1 MVGPLFLLLLAQIAG
16 SAAEEG
22 DLCQVVG
29 GGTIALPE
37 CFAAPGYATWT
48 LVVRGERRFFGLYQP
63 FSSTEPPFPALIAM
77 SDGQQVCRPGPPM
90 TSAARYGHAYV
101 CAGMGRSRGDGGWEF
116 GNDGVAS
123 SAEPLPCGE
132 ENREIPYLAAILD
145 VLAAEETIDERR
157 VFTSGFSLNSM
168 FAAYASFCFQGRI
181 AGLWQGGSGLKL
193 SREPPLMPEREGD
206 CRKSD
211 FVALGTS
218 CVAEAPCA
226 DCEYFPVDPILA
238 GGEPA
243 NALRVC
249 TVSYEDDFLVATTRD
264 MYATLSSRGQHEVAM
279 LEFPAGR
286 GHSTPLQLSA
296 WIVGCLGIVPACSDE
311 CERWF
316 LAECVGEGGEDA
328 FTACMDAV
336 HEGGAHG
343 CAAQCAPTIAMLSTV
358 EGPTVTQPAARAQR
372 LAGFGGTAT

>member
-1 MVGPLFLLLLAQIAG
+1 MSTFMTLYDSSVGTRRMG
-16 SAAEEG
+16 SDG
-22 DLCQVVG
+22 RSKVLG
-29 GGTIALPE
+29 TNLGGTMEWVNGFVPRNSGK
-37 CFAAPGYATWT
+37 FTWSGDDKE
-48 LVVRGERRFFGLYQP
+48 LWNRVLRNLARDCVFG
-63 FSSTEPPFPALIAM
+63 I
-77 SDGQQVCRPGPPM
+77 GPSLSIM
-90 TSAARYGHAYV
+90 
-101 CAGMGRSRGDGGWEF
+101 F
-116 GNDGVAS
+116 
-123 SAEPLPCGE
+123 
-132 ENREIPYLAAILD
+132 NREIPYLAAILD
-145 VLAAEETIDERR
+145 VLAAEESIDERR

-181 AGLWQGGSGLKL
+181 AGLWQGGSGVKL

-218 CVAEAPCA
+218 CVAEAPCT

-238 GGEPA
+238 GGEPV

-249 TVSYEDDFLVATTRD
+249 TASYEDDFLVATTRD

-296 WIVGCLGIVPACSDE
+296 WIVGCLGIVPGCSDE

-358 EGPTVTQPAARAQR
+358 EGPTVTQPAADEASMPTNAKST
-372 LAGFGGTAT
+372 LV